1 MTTVDLRALVLPPR
15 MSAEVLKLLATI
27 EAAES
32 ILAVNMVAQ
41 CAEGFVLGLETAGVL
56 HTDFTKGLC
65 AGFATATRLRREAL
79 RDA

>member
-1 MTTVDLRALVLPPR
+1 MTTVDLSGLVLPPTVW
-15 MSAEVLKLLATI
+15 AEVLKLLDVI
-27 EAAES
+27 ETAES

-41 CAEGFVLGLETAGVL
+41 CAEGFVLGLETAGVF